1 MSIKGWIGEP
11 VAVNRRDER
20 QIVGLLDDVDKLGVT
35 LTRAG
40 ARELPIR
47 ATVFVPWLAIT
58 DVFLASTLP
67 TPAEPKE

>member
-1 MSIKGWIGEP
+1 MSIKGWIGKP
-11 VAVNRRDER
+11 VSVNRRDER
-20 QIVGLLDDVDKLGVT
+20 QIVGLLDDVDKLGAT